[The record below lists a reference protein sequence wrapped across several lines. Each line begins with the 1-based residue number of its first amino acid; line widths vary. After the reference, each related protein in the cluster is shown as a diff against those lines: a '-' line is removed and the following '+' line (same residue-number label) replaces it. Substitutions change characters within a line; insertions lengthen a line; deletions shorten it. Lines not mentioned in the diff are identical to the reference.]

1 VLTHVLELDAVC
13 PIRNCPADSWS
24 ASGLDTDGSAGGCV
38 ACPDGSGIADLGG
51 ASTNNTEAHTGGAQC
66 ATGDATVVVGANGA
80 AACAAGLQGAPVFA
94 AGAWAGCVS
103 PPSPPLPP
111 AGGSVASALSLA
123 GVSLDTF
130 DARSVANALASA
142 LGVQHAAVAVTVQGF
157 TLSTTLSLAGSATSL
172 TAVQREA
179 IATSLA
185 ASLAVPAA
193 QVQLAGAPAAHR
205 RLLQALEVGVTVTG
219 LSSDAAA
226 ASQSATLLA
235 APATMAALVA
245 GLATPSITGAT
256 AAPVVAAAELGI
268 AVQAPASS
276 LAGVAT
282 ALSDS
287 GGASLTAALQANGV
301 AVSGVSVLSPPLVAA
316 PPRPPSPPPAPPSGM
331 SSAVRARIIGGV
343 VGGVLGAAALLAA
356 VLLVRHCGS
365 GASSVLDTT
374 DELKAQMTLDPPAD
388 GSLDSGGTWRT
399 FLSRADEVVLGDT
412 IGQGGY
418 ASVHAGTWRGTQ
430 VAVKVFDV
438 RMQLRLGGGT
448 ATTSSQQSLRSDTS
462 SYGREVELLSSLRHP
477 NILAIY
483 ALVERPRAMLVMELG
498 AAGRPA
504 RPPVPHEPEQPGVEQ
519 AREPGHGRR
528 LRRRLP
534 ALPEAARDPPGPQ
547 VRQRGAGPRARAQ
560 SASAF
565 ARICASYHSRARSPF
580 ATSRCATLASVP
592 SWASR
597 TVPRCEARRAS
608 WRPRWRASSPSATS
622 RPLTLT
628 ASA

>member
-1 VLTHVLELDAVC
+1 
-13 PIRNCPADSWS
+13 
-24 ASGLDTDGSAGGCV
+24 
-38 ACPDGSGIADLGG
+38 
-51 ASTNNTEAHTGGAQC
+51 
-66 ATGDATVVVGANGA
+66 VGADGA
-80 AACAAGLQGAPVFA
+80 AACASGLQGAPVFA

-103 PPSPPLPP
+103 PPPPPPPPPSPPPPSPSPPLPP

-130 DARSVANALASA
+130 NARSVANALASA
-142 LGVQHAAVAVTVQGF
+142 LGVQQAAVTVTVQGF
-157 TLSTTLSLAGSATSL
+157 ALSTTLSLAGSATSL
-172 TAVQREA
+172 TAAQREA
-179 IATSLA
+179 IAASLA

-205 RLLQALEVGVTVTG
+205 RLLQALQVGVTVTG

-226 ASQSATLLA
+226 VSQSAALLA

-276 LAGVAT
+276 LAAVAT

-316 PPRPPSPPPAPPSGM
+316 PPSPPSPPPAPSGL

-356 VLLVRHCGS
+356 VLLVHQRGS
-365 GASSVLDTT
+365 GASSVTDTT
-374 DELKAQMTLDPPAD
+374 DELKAQVALDSSAN

-399 FLSRADEVVLGDT
+399 FLSRADEVVLGDA

-438 RMQLRLGGGT
+438 RMQLRLGGGST
-448 ATTSSQQSLRSDTS
+448 ATSSNQTLHSDTS

-498 AAGRPA
+498 AAGSLRDLLYRTSLTNLA
-504 RPPVPHEPEQPGVEQ
+504 WSKRVSLGTGVACGVDFLHSQKPPVIHLDLKSANVVLDLALVPKVRAPH
-519 AREPGHGRR
+519 
-528 LRRRLP
+528 L
-534 ALPEAARDPPGPQ
+534 
-547 VRQRGAGPRARAQ
+547 ARA
-560 SASAF
+560 AVRVAT
-565 ARICASYHSRARSPF
+565 HPRSPLF

-592 SWASR
+592 SWGSR
-597 TVPRCEARRAS
+597 TVPRCAARRAS
-608 WRPRWRASSPSATS
+608 WRPRWRASSPSATT
-622 RPLTLT
+622 RPSTRT